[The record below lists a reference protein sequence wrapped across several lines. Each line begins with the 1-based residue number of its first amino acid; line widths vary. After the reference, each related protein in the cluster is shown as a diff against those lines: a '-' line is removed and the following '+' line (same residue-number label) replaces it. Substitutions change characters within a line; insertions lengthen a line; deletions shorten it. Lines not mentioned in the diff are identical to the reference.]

1 MKERMDW
8 MNIARYFY
16 LTDERLQQI
25 SRDFAADIERA
36 LEGQD
41 EATVSAEKSYVSL
54 PGGDESGV
62 YLALDF
68 GGTNVRA
75 SRVRLLGRHCY
86 IIEKKVCQPLRLPGQ
101 YDYLSPA
108 ATAEGLFD
116 FLARLVGQVAGKDTI
131 YKLGHTFSF
140 AMQQEC
146 LKDARLLSWSKE
158 IAVPGVEG
166 QLINQLLEQALARQG
181 LTNIEPSALVN
192 DTTALLL
199 SAAYEPAW
207 DMIVNLEAGDYGG
220 LVRNRWDKAVDALS
234 TQPGQ
239 HLLEKT
245 VSGAYA
251 AEIFRQT
258 LLSYFKTQDLPH
270 FSTAVMN
277 ELISHDDDHQGQ
289 LAMRPIRNIGAAIF
303 VRAAQLAGAVSCGIL
318 RHLYGEG
325 PVPAQSV
332 AVDGSLLEHVRGALF
347 MMEDAMQAC
356 QNEGVSR
363 DNQIP
368 VEPVLVQDGPLV
380 GAAIAAA
387 MAQ

>member
-116 FLARLVGQVAGKDTI
+116 FLARLVGQVAG
-131 YKLGHTFSF
+131 
-140 AMQQEC
+140 
-146 LKDARLLSWSKE
+146 
-158 IAVPGVEG
+158 
-166 QLINQLLEQALARQG
+166 
-181 LTNIEPSALVN
+181 
-192 DTTALLL
+192 
-199 SAAYEPAW
+199 
-207 DMIVNLEAGDYGG
+207 
-220 LVRNRWDKAVDALS
+220 
-234 TQPGQ
+234 
-239 HLLEKT
+239 
-245 VSGAYA
+245 
-251 AEIFRQT
+251 
-258 LLSYFKTQDLPH
+258 
-270 FSTAVMN
+270 
-277 ELISHDDDHQGQ
+277 
-289 LAMRPIRNIGAAIF
+289 
-303 VRAAQLAGAVSCGIL
+303 
-318 RHLYGEG
+318 
-325 PVPAQSV
+325 
-332 AVDGSLLEHVRGALF
+332 
-347 MMEDAMQAC
+347 
-356 QNEGVSR
+356 
-363 DNQIP
+363 
-368 VEPVLVQDGPLV
+368 
-380 GAAIAAA
+380 
-387 MAQ
+387 